1 MVSPTRVRWTLAT
14 GATGLLDASSFT
26 NAAAPNMANTKP
38 RSQEPQQRLRPSP
51 SPSPATVSRPK
62 ESGTPE
68 HHRVGALWRQDPRR
82 RVVLGTDPSRSEPRT
97 EPEKYRISR
106 CLVAG
111 SSAFF
116 GRLPSLVC
124 LVARES
130 GDVVEGRDLCCD
142 HRPAVAGAAMAVGE
156 SADPPPLVAVGGGRD
171 ECLGECLLVVRG
183 TNQPVPSGTISAG
196 PCVAVAMTGSPQAI
210 ASTSAS
216 PNASLAEGKTSRSAA
231 FSASGSSLPPQSGL
245 AFNPPP

>member
-1 MVSPTRVRWTLAT
+1 
-14 GATGLLDASSFT
+14 
-26 NAAAPNMANTKP
+26 
-38 RSQEPQQRLRPSP
+38 
-51 SPSPATVSRPK
+51 
-62 ESGTPE
+62 
-68 HHRVGALWRQDPRR
+68 
-82 RVVLGTDPSRSEPRT
+82 
-97 EPEKYRISR
+97 
-106 CLVAG
+106 
-111 SSAFF
+111 
-116 GRLPSLVC
+116 
-124 LVARES
+124 
-130 GDVVEGRDLCCD
+130 
-142 HRPAVAGAAMAVGE
+142 MAVGE